1 MLNPG
6 SASGCK
12 KSSHLEV
19 INVFS
24 VFKRFASNLG
34 EKRAEWKSETED
46 WVREMAPV
54 HITMRS
60 CWMRNWVTE
69 VLDYL
74 GMNLRGKNSLYLGA
88 RSFWIYGR
96 SV

>member
-1 MLNPG
+1 MLSPG

-34 EKRAEWKSETED
+34 GKTSRVEK
-46 WVREMAPV
+46 
-54 HITMRS
+54 
-60 CWMRNWVTE
+60 
-69 VLDYL
+69 
-74 GMNLRGKNSLYLGA
+74 
-88 RSFWIYGR
+88 
-96 SV
+96 